1 MENYIGAKK
10 ILEKKKK
17 FIMPCLGHFYFN
29 PPEFVRGE
37 MQYLFD
43 DAGKKYLDMYAGV
56 SVINCGH
63 CNPFITEKIC
73 AQIKKLQHVCNIYL
87 TENFVNL
94 AEKLAEV
101 TPGNLQK
108 SFFCSTGTEAN
119 EGALLLA
126 SIYTRS
132 SEFIALQNS
141 LHGRTKLTMSLT
153 GIGMWRTDFNPVG
166 GINFAPNPYCYRCP
180 LGKKFPECDLE
191 CANKIETIIQTAT
204 SGKPAA
210 LIAEPIQGNAGIVVP
225 PKNYFKRVKE
235 ILEKYSALLIIDEVQ
250 TGFARTGKMFAIE
263 NFDVVPDIMS
273 MAKALGNGQP
283 ISAFISTEKIS
294 DTYTRPGASTLGGN
308 PVSSTAGLAVLEYI
322 EEKNLM
328 QNAKERGEQL
338 KNGLKDLQKKYPIIG
353 DVRGIGLMIGAEFVH
368 ADKTPAA
375 KELDEVLE
383 ILKDRGF
390 IIGKGGVGRNVM
402 AFQPPLVIT
411 EKNVDDVLNALDL
424 ALSEVENSTPK
435 R

>member
-1 MENYIGAKK
+1 MEYIGAQE
-10 ILEKKKK
+10 IITKKKK
-17 FIMPCLGHFYFN
+17 FIMPCLGHFYFD
-29 PPEFVRGE
+29 PPQFVRGE

-63 CNPFITEKIC
+63 CNPFITEKII

-94 AEKLAEV
+94 AERLAQI
-101 TPGNLQK
+101 TPGDLQK

-126 SIYTRS
+126 TIYTKS

-153 GIGMWRTDFNPVG
+153 GIGMWRTDPNPVG
-166 GINFAPNPYCYRCP
+166 GIHFAPNPYCYRCP
-180 LGKKFPECDLE
+180 LGKKFSECDLE
-191 CANKIETIIQTAT
+191 CANKIETVIQTST

-235 ILEKYSALLIIDEVQ
+235 ILDKYHALLIADEVQ

-263 NFDVVPDIMS
+263 NFGVVPDIMS
-273 MAKALGNGQP
+273 VAKALGNGQP
-283 ISAFISTEKIS
+283 ISAFISTAEIAN
-294 DTYTRPGASTLGGN
+294 TYTRPGASTLGGN
-308 PVSSTAGLAVLEYI
+308 PVSSTAGLAVLDYI
-322 EEKNLM
+322 AEKNLM
-328 QNAKERGEQL
+328 QNAKERGDQL
-338 KNGLKDLQKKYPIIG
+338 KNGLLQLQKKFPIIG
-353 DVRGIGLMIGAEFVH
+353 DVRGIGLMIGAEFVN
-368 ADKTPAA
+368 ADKSTAPQ
-375 KELDEVLE
+375 KLDKVLE
-383 ILKDRGF
+383 ELKNMGF

-411 EKNVDDVLNALDL
+411 AQNVDDVLNALDL
-424 ALSEVENSTPK
+424 VLKNYVP
-435 R
+435 

>member
-1 MENYIGAKK
+1 MNNYIGAEK
-10 ILEKKKK
+10 IIEKKKK

-29 PPEFVRGE
+29 PPEFVRGD

-43 DAGKKYLDMYAGV
+43 SENKKYLDMYAGV

-63 CNPFITEKIC
+63 CNPFITEKII
-73 AQIKKLQHVCNIYL
+73 AQIKNLQHVCNIYL

-108 SFFCSTGTEAN
+108 TFFCSTGTEAN

-132 SEFIALQNS
+132 SEFIALQNG

-180 LGKKFPECDLE
+180 LGKKYPDCDLE

-204 SGKPAA
+204 SGRPAA

-235 ILEKYSALLIIDEVQ
+235 ILSKYNSLLIIDEVQ

-263 NFDVVPDIMS
+263 NFDVTPDIMS

-283 ISAFISTEKIS
+283 ISAFTATAEIA

-322 EEKNLM
+322 AENNLM
-328 QNAKERGEQL
+328 KNAVDRGNQL
-338 KNGLKDLQKKYPIIG
+338 KAGLKELQKKYPVIG
-353 DVRGIGLMIGAEFVH
+353 DVRGIGLMIGAEFVNP
-368 ADKTPAA
+368 DKSPNP
-375 KELDEVLE
+375 KKLDEVLE
-383 ILKDRGF
+383 ILKDNGF
-390 IIGKGGVGRNVM
+390 IIGKGGVYRNVM

-411 EKNVDDVLNALDL
+411 EKNVDDVLNALDMVL
-424 ALSEVENSTPK
+424 CE
-435 R
+435 

>member
-1 MENYIGAKK
+1 MSEYIGAQE
-10 ILEKKKK
+10 ILAKKKK
-17 FIMPCLGHFYFN
+17 FIMPCLGHFYFD
-29 PPEFVRGE
+29 PPQFVRGE

-43 DAGKKYLDMYAGV
+43 DDGKKYLDMYAGV

-63 CNPFITEKIC
+63 CNPFITERMI

-94 AEKLAEV
+94 AERLAKV
-101 TPGNLQK
+101 TPGDLQK

-126 SIYTRS
+126 TVYTKS

-153 GIGMWRTDFNPVG
+153 GIGMWRTDPNPVG
-166 GINFAPNPYCYRCP
+166 GIHFAPNPYCYRCP

-191 CANKIETIIQTAT
+191 CANKIETVIQTST
-204 SGKPAA
+204 SGRLAA

-235 ILEKYSALLIIDEVQ
+235 ILEKYNALLIVDEVQ

-273 MAKALGNGQP
+273 VAKALGNGQP
-283 ISAFISTEKIS
+283 ISAFISTAEIAN
-294 DTYTRPGASTLGGN
+294 TYTRPGASTLGGN
-308 PVSSTAGLAVLEYI
+308 PVSSTAGLAVLDYI
-322 EEKNLM
+322 AEKNLL
-328 QNAKERGEQL
+328 QNAKERGDQL
-338 KNGLKDLQKKYPIIG
+338 KNGLLQLQKKYPIIG
-353 DVRGIGLMIGAEFVH
+353 DVRGIGLMIGAEFVN
-368 ADKTPAA
+368 ADKSPAPQ
-375 KELDEVLE
+375 KLDKILEL
-383 ILKDRGF
+383 LKDMGF

-411 EKNVDDVLNALDL
+411 AQNVDDVLNALDL
-424 ALSEVENSTPK
+424 VLSKNL
-435 R
+435 

>member
-1 MENYIGAKK
+1 MNNYIGAEK
-10 ILEKKKK
+10 IIEKKKK
-17 FIMPCLGHFYFN
+17 FIMPCLGHFYSN

-43 DAGKKYLDMYAGV
+43 TENKKYLDMYAGV

-63 CNPFITEKIC
+63 CNPYITEKII
-73 AQIKKLQHVCNIYL
+73 AQIKNLQHVCNIYL

-108 SFFCSTGTEAN
+108 TFFCSTGTEAN

-132 SEFIALQNS
+132 SEFIALQNG

-180 LGKKFPECDLE
+180 LGKKYHDCDLE

-204 SGKPAA
+204 SGRPAA
-210 LIAEPIQGNAGIVVP
+210 LIAEPVQGNAGIVVP

-235 ILEKYSALLIIDEVQ
+235 ILSKYNALLIIDEVQ

-263 NFDVVPDIMS
+263 NFDVTPDIMS

-283 ISAFISTEKIS
+283 ISAFTATAEIA

-308 PVSSTAGLAVLEYI
+308 PVSSTAGIAVLDYI
-322 EEKNLM
+322 AANDLMKN
-328 QNAKERGEQL
+328 AVDRGNQL
-338 KNGLKDLQKKYPIIG
+338 KAGLIELQKKYPVIG
-353 DVRGIGLMIGAEFVH
+353 DVRGIGLMIGAEFVN
-368 ADKTPAA
+368 ADKSPNPQ
-375 KELDEVLE
+375 KLDEVLE

-390 IIGKGGVGRNVM
+390 IIGKGGVYRNVM

-411 EKNVDDVLNALDL
+411 EKNVDDVLNALDMVL
-424 ALSEVENSTPK
+424 CE
-435 R
+435 

>member
-1 MENYIGAKK
+1 MKEFIGAKK
-10 ILEKKKK
+10 IIEKKKK
-17 FIMPCLGHFYFN
+17 YIMPCLGHFYSD
-29 PPEFVRGE
+29 PPQFVRGE

-43 DAGKKYLDMYAGV
+43 AEGKKYLDLYGGV

-63 CNPFITEKIC
+63 CNPFITKKIVE
-73 AQIKKLQHVCNIYL
+73 QVQTLQHVCNIYL

-119 EGALLLA
+119 EGSLLLA
-126 SIYTRS
+126 SIYTHS

-180 LGKKFPECDLE
+180 LGKKYPECDLE
-191 CANKIETIIQTAT
+191 CANKIETIIKTAT
-204 SGKPAA
+204 SGNPAA

-235 ILEKYSALLIIDEVQ
+235 ILEKYKTLLIIDEVQ

-273 MAKALGNGQP
+273 VAKALGNGQP
-283 ISAFISTEKIS
+283 ISAFISTAEIADK
-294 DTYTRPGASTLGGN
+294 YTRPGASTLGGN

-322 EEKNLM
+322 AEKNLM

-338 KNGLKDLQKKYPIIG
+338 KAGLIELQKKHSIIG
-353 DVRGIGLMIGAEFVH
+353 DVRGLGLMIGVEFVH
-368 ADKTPAA
+368 ADKSPAFA
-375 KELDEVLE
+375 ELDEVLE
-383 ILKDRGF
+383 ELKNRGF
-390 IIGKGGVGRNVM
+390 IVGKGGVGRNVM
-402 AFQPPLVIT
+402 AFQPPLVVDEKNISDILNALEIVLT
-411 EKNVDDVLNALDL
+411 EKNL
-424 ALSEVENSTPK
+424 
-435 R
+435 